1 MNFEKLKK
9 WTYTITFVLGAGIVS
24 YLFMKHIFV
33 AVLPF
38 LIGWFIA
45 FAIRPPAAYLSRKL
59 KIRAD
64 VLRVILTVLSFL
76 IIIAILSVGI
86 WALSREV
93 RHVITRF
100 SEGDGALYDFITS
113 FTGAEGVFG
122 RIFGELGEYVAEGI
136 YKLAISLLTTVAGAV
151 STFAVFVPKALFF
164 ILITVIASVYFAYD
178 LERINA
184 GVKSIMP
191 DKVRELIIKLK
202 NGFLSAFIRYIRSY
216 LILLVITFVEM
227 LLGLFVLR
235 APYPLIM
242 AGVIAVLDLLPVIG
256 VGTVLIP
263 WGVWAFISGNSGFGI
278 GILVLFVI
286 HVVFR
291 QTIEPK
297 IVGKNLGVHPILT
310 LVFIYTGYSLFGFI
324 GLILIPIFTVLVNI
338 AFGKKDAT
346 EVDKG
351 RVGK

>member
-151 STFAVFVPKALFF
+151 STFAVFVPIR
-164 ILITVIASVYFAYD
+164 ILS
-178 LERINA
+178 
-184 GVKSIMP
+184 P
-191 DKVRELIIKLK
+191 
-202 NGFLSAFIRYIRSY
+202 
-216 LILLVITFVEM
+216 
-227 LLGLFVLR
+227 
-235 APYPLIM
+235 
-242 AGVIAVLDLLPVIG
+242 
-256 VGTVLIP
+256 
-263 WGVWAFISGNSGFGI
+263 
-278 GILVLFVI
+278 
-286 HVVFR
+286 
-291 QTIEPK
+291 
-297 IVGKNLGVHPILT
+297 
-310 LVFIYTGYSLFGFI
+310 
-324 GLILIPIFTVLVNI
+324 
-338 AFGKKDAT
+338 
-346 EVDKG
+346 
-351 RVGK
+351 